1 MTGRGQLLP
10 RSNPRSQGFDPS
22 ALDRFVKTV
31 EAEQLGVHSVMV
43 VRHGHVVAE
52 EWWQPYSPDQPHLMF
67 SVSKAFTATAIGLAV
82 HEGRI
87 GLDEPLLDIFP
98 TYATPRIRS
107 IMADVRIRHLLSM
120 GSGQTVDTMSL
131 MRQLPEHDW
140 VEIFLSVAPE
150 YPPGTYFLYNSGA
163 SHVLSAAVQSRTGQ
177 SVRDYLMPRLFE
189 PLGIPKPE
197 VESNQRGV
205 NLGGSGFLLRTEDLA
220 TFGQL
225 YLQRGNWNGT
235 QLLPA
240 AWVDE
245 ASTSAISTASH
256 ENPDWTVGYGFKF
269 WRGRHNS
276 YRADGAFGQFS
287 VILPD
292 QDAVVALTSGSTN
305 TQGILDAVW
314 DHLLPAMAAER
325 GDSETVPTRRH
336 EAASLPVPAA
346 TGGPDL
352 SGRVIR
358 FEDNPLGLVDLTLQD
373 EPDALTARLHD
384 QSGTEH
390 VLRCGRNDWI
400 HGSTRLGG
408 YFGPDREVAVAGR
421 VGSSDS
427 ESIGLQLQYVD
438 TPFRRIIT
446 VRPSGEGTVEVT
458 IDVEPPFWRG
468 HSETLHGHI
477 G

>member
-10 RSNPRSQGFDPS
+10 RSNPRSQGFDPN
-22 ALDRFVKTV
+22 ALDRFVKAV
-31 EAEQLGVHSVMV
+31 EADQLGVHSVMV

-52 EWWQPYSPDQPHLMF
+52 EWWRPYTPDRPHLMF

-82 HEGRI
+82 HEGKI
-87 GLDEPLLDIFP
+87 GLDEPVLDIFP

-120 GSGQTVDTMSL
+120 GSGHSVDTMSL

-225 YLQRGNWNGT
+225 YLQRGKWNGT
-235 QLLPA
+235 QLVPA
-240 AWVDE
+240 EWVDE

-256 ENPDWTVGYGFKF
+256 DNPDWAVGYGFKF

-314 DHLLPAMAAER
+314 DHLLPGMGVAQADAE
-325 GDSETVPTRRH
+325 SVPTRRY
-336 EAASLPVPAA
+336 ESASLSVPEA
-346 TGGPDL
+346 TDGPDL
-352 SGRVIR
+352 TGRVIR
-358 FEDNPLGLVDLTLQD
+358 FQDNPLGLLDLTLVD
-373 EPDALTARLHD
+373 DPDALVARLHD
-384 QSGTEH
+384 VSGAEH
-390 VLRCGRNDWI
+390 LLRCGRGDWI
-400 HGSTRLGG
+400 HGTTRFGVH
-408 YFGPDREVAVAGR
+408 FGPEREVAVAGR
-421 VGSSDS
+421 VGNPDAA
-427 ESIGLQLQYVD
+427 SIGLQLQYVE
-438 TPFRRIIT
+438 TPFRRIVT

-458 IDVEPPFWRG
+458 IEVDLPSARG
-468 HSETLHGHI
+468 HRETLRGRI